1 MAIYPKRVNYI
12 LIECMMLLRKL
23 RSSIRILV
31 NSFRFYPFSQ
41 QWDGKCK
48 FPLYHD
54 DPYQKWDSWS
64 NFEIFGQKWM
74 K

>member
-48 FPLYHD
+48 GGVDFNPGWVFID
-54 DPYQKWDSWS
+54 G
-64 NFEIFGQKWM
+64 N
-74 K
+74 